1 MYFSKRVYHTV
12 FVIILYCMHLPFSST
27 WKAFR
32 FSGVLTLSSSSFFS
46 NYALNSYQCGL
57 WKWEGC
63 FRLYE
68 KCNIVPFSTFLTSTL
83 MLIIYLFPLLLL
95 GSIFQILSF
104 TSNAVQTLI
113 YAGVWKVGDWHLKGE
128 WVSCSWGGGSR
139 WESNKRRS
147 VGRREWWCTRLMSHG
162 NFVACVA

>member
-68 KCNIVPFSTFLTSTL
+68 KCNIVPFSTFLTSTF

-147 VGRREWWCTRLMSHG
+147 VGRREW
-162 NFVACVA
+162 